1 MLPVAELSQVKSGD
15 FPEAARK
22 AAASG
27 LAMSQRTPAPLLAT
41 FAGTSSM
48 STEKPPPSALHLKTE
63 SRLWDTEFWPPASMR
78 ISTYWRFGLPAAPDI
93 TSSITARWN
102 TA

>member
-1 MLPVAELSQVKSGD
+1 
-15 FPEAARK
+15 
-22 AAASG
+22 
-27 LAMSQRTPAPLLAT
+27 MSQRTPAPLLAT